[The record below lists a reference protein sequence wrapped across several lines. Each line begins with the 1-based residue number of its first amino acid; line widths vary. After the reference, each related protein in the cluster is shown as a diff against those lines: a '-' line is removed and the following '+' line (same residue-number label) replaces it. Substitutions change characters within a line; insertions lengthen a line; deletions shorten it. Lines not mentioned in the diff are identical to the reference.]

1 MKAPRS
7 LYRHSG
13 IMLLRATTCD
23 PDLKLPAWPAGVLD
37 SDAESWSH
45 WLADLWDITE
55 FRDAVTISTPD
66 LARQLGQ
73 ILNVEGPT
81 ARQLHR
87 IVLSVA
93 AYLLRW
99 QGRATPFGLFA
110 GVALSRID
118 PDGSVRWSDRQSIQT
133 SPDAHWLAAVIDRLD
148 HDPALLEQL
157 PVMVNNA
164 SFLRGDRIVTP
175 GQPSSIAPNELAPL
189 EVSVRATGP
198 VRAAMAKTRRPIRY
212 SDLVVGLSAEFP
224 TATEARIRALLGEL
238 LASHVLLTSLW
249 PPMTSTDPLGHVL
262 VQLEGAGSGELP
274 SVLAIERELRSVH
287 AELAPRRHS
296 AIDPRLPERMKAVAD
311 TAGQP
316 LVVTSGLDIDIAV
329 PGTVLREAEIA
340 ATTLV
345 RLTPFPFGQ
354 PAWKAYHARFLDRF
368 GVGAVVPL
376 RNLVQDAGL
385 GVPAGYLGSGRKQ
398 GPAPFTPRDETLL
411 GLVQTAIMAGNDEI
425 ELTEATIASLTVGDT
440 AEMLIPPATELSFQI
455 HAESTEH
462 IKRGDFQIAVIAAP
476 RTSSSMIGRFAGL
489 LAPSDRDQL
498 AKTLASRPTATPDA
512 VLAQLSFPPRGRR
525 SENVIRVPELL
536 PRLISLSEHRAP
548 ADDLIS
554 LDDLAVTA
562 DARQIRLVS
571 QSTGQTV
578 EPVVLHALEASVQT
592 PPLARFLAEI
602 ATARSAVYGPFNW
615 GAAGQL
621 PYLPQL
627 RHGRTILSA
636 ARWLVTATDLPA
648 ATVAA
653 TVWDEAFAAWRHR
666 FGVPSAVV
674 MCHSDLRLPID
685 LDQPVHRELLRARL
699 DRGGRIELR
708 EAPTVNDHGWCGGR
722 PHELVVQLHADP
734 PPPNRSTPE
743 RSVRAVPIDAGHLP
757 GRSSWL
763 AVHVHGHQDRQD
775 EILTDHLSKLFDDW
789 DSGPPMWWFRRYR
802 DLAKPEAD
810 RYLRLYIST
819 PGPGQHSQAAARL
832 NGWANRLRAS
842 GLVPHID
849 LTTYHPETGRYGFG
863 AAMAAAEAVFAA
875 DSIAAVAQIHTSIR
889 SNVERQ
895 ALTVAGLVD
904 LTISFDG
911 SMAGGMRRLIDE
923 LPHEHVT
930 LDQRLRD
937 TAMSLADPSD
947 DWAALRSIPGG
958 ERVLDTWRQ
967 RRAALTEY
975 RHQLTAAKD
984 APPVLRSLLHMH
996 HVRTLGVDPK
1006 QETIGRRLTRSVAL
1020 RWAAT
1025 S

>member
-1 MKAPRS
+1 
-7 LYRHSG
+7 
-13 IMLLRATTCD
+13 
-23 PDLKLPAWPAGVLD
+23 V
-37 SDAESWSH
+37 
-45 WLADLWDITE
+45 
-55 FRDAVTISTPD
+55 
-66 LARQLGQ
+66 
-73 ILNVEGPT
+73 
-81 ARQLHR
+81 
-87 IVLSVA
+87 
-93 AYLLRW
+93 RW

-110 GVALSRID
+110 GVALARIE
-118 PDGSVRWSDRQSIQT
+118 PEGSVRWGDRQSIQV
-133 SPDAHWLAAVIDRLD
+133 SPDAYWLAAVIDCLG

-157 PVMVNNA
+157 PVAVNNA

-175 GQPSSIAPNELAPL
+175 GQPSSVAPDDLAPL
-189 EVSVRATGP
+189 EVSVRATRP
-198 VRAAMAKTRRPIRY
+198 VRAAMAKAQRPIRY
-212 SDLVVGLSAEFP
+212 SDLVGELMAEFP

-262 VQLEGAGSGELP
+262 GELEMAAGGDLP
-274 SVLAIERELRSVH
+274 SVLPIERELRSIH
-287 AELAPRRHS
+287 TELARRGHRM
-296 AIDPRLPERMKAVAD
+296 IDQRLPERMKAVAD

-316 LVVTSGLDIDIAV
+316 LAVTSGLDVVIAV
-329 PGTVLREAEIA
+329 PDVVLREAEIA

-354 PAWKAYHARFLDRF
+354 PAWKAFHARLLDRY

-376 RNLVQDAGL
+376 RNVVQDTGVGL
-385 GVPAGYLGSGRKQ
+385 PAGYLGSGRKQ
-398 GPAPFTPRDETLL
+398 GLAPLTARDETLL
-411 GLVQTAIMAGNDEI
+411 GLVQTAIMTGEDEI
-425 ELTEATIASLTVGDT
+425 ELTEATITSLSVGDA
-440 AEMLIPPATELSFQI
+440 AEMLVPPAAELSFQI

-462 IKRGDFQIAVIAAP
+462 IKRGVFQLAVIAAP
-476 RTSSSMIGRFAGL
+476 RTSSSMIGRFTAL

-498 AKTLASRPTATPDA
+498 AKALASRPTATTDA
-512 VLAQLSFPPRGRR
+512 VTAQLSFPPRGRR
-525 SENVIRVPELL
+525 SENVVRVPRLL
-536 PRLISLSEHRAP
+536 PHMLSLSEHRAP
-548 ADDLIS
+548 DGDLIS

-571 QSTGQTV
+571 QATGQTV
-578 EPVVLHALEASVQT
+578 EPVVLHALEASAQT

-621 PYLPQL
+621 PYLPRL

-648 ATVAA
+648 AAVAA

-666 FGVPSAVV
+666 FGVPSSVV

-685 LDQPVHRELLRARL
+685 LDQPVHLELLRARL
-699 DRGGRIELR
+699 DRSGRVELR
-708 EAPTVNDHGWCGGR
+708 EAPAVNDRGWCGR
-722 PHELVVQLHADP
+722 AHELIVQLHADP
-734 PPPNRSTPE
+734 PPPNRSAPTHPI
-743 RSVRAVPIDAGHLP
+743 RAVPIDAGHLP
-757 GRSSWL
+757 GKSSWL
-763 AVHVHGHQDRQD
+763 AVHVHGHQERQD
-775 EILTDHLSKLFDDW
+775 EILTDHLPKLFNDW
-789 DSGPPMWWFRRYR
+789 DGGSPLWWFRRYR

-810 RYLRLYIST
+810 RYLCLYIPT
-819 PGPGQHSQAAARL
+819 PGPDQYPRAAARL
-832 NGWANRLRAS
+832 NDWASGLRAS
-842 GLVPHID
+842 GLIPHID

-863 AAMAAAEAVFAA
+863 AALAAAEAVFAA
-875 DSIAAVAQIHTSIR
+875 DSIAAVVQIQTSTR

-904 LTISFDG
+904 LTLSFDG
-911 SMAGGMRRLIDE
+911 SQAGGMRRLIDE
-923 LPHEHVT
+923 LPHEHIAV
-930 LDQRLRD
+930 DRRLRD

-947 DWAALRSIPGG
+947 DWAVLRSIPGG
-958 ERVLDTWRQ
+958 ERVLDAWRQ

-975 RHQLTAAKD
+975 RHQLTAD
-984 APPVLRSLLHMH
+984 DGAPLPVLRSLRHMH

-1006 QETIGRRLTRSVAL
+1006 QEAIGRRLARSVAL